1 MPIDRL
7 FNAAVSV
14 MPAPLQP
21 LLKRIDPDFIR
32 FAAVGAAGFLID
44 LAVLTT
50 LVRFAGYKPEP
61 VELFGFAFTLSPAIQ
76 ARFISF
82 PIAVAAT
89 WMLNRNWTF
98 KEAVKRPILT
108 EIFSYLAVQGS
119 GGIANVGAYCLVLLL
134 LPPLQAWPII
144 PLIAGSAV
152 GLCLTFLGSKYWAF
166 RR

>member
-1 MPIDRL
+1 
-7 FNAAVSV
+7 
-14 MPAPLQP
+14 
-21 LLKRIDPDFIR
+21 
-32 FAAVGAAGFLID
+32 
-44 LAVLTT
+44 
-50 LVRFAGYKPEP
+50 
-61 VELFGFAFTLSPAIQ
+61 
-76 ARFISF
+76 
-82 PIAVAAT
+82 
-89 WMLNRNWTF
+89 MLNRNWTF

>member
-21 LLKRIDPDFIR
+21 LMRRIDPDFIR

-44 LAVLTT
+44 LAVLTV

-61 VELFGFAFTLSPAIQ
+61 VSLFGFQFTLSPAMQ

-98 KEAVKRPILT
+98 RESEKRPILT
-108 EIFSYLAVQGS
+108 EILSYLAVQGS
-119 GGIANVGAYCLVLLL
+119 GGVANVGAYCLVLLL
-134 LPPLQAWPII
+134 VPPLQAWPVI
-144 PLIAGSAV
+144 PLIAGSAF